1 MIKFNNN
8 IIVNLNHF
16 KMKKAFAIVALIAA
30 MFVAGNV
37 QAQSTIYAGYAPE
50 SFVSGNTSSNYQGF
64 FAGFTKNFGL
74 AKGIG
79 VAAGA
84 EFRMNTKS
92 GDAFFG
98 FGTGKSTQT
107 LIDVPILFNYGIDI
121 TRDITIMPFVGP
133 MVSLALTGNTKTTIG
148 NTSFNNNWYGD
159 NSRIGRFNLY
169 AVFGADL
176 KFSQFNLFGGYRL
189 GLLDLNS
196 SDNVTLKTNGFF
208 VGLGYTL

>member
-1 MIKFNNN
+1 
-8 IIVNLNHF
+8 
-16 KMKKAFAIVALIAA
+16 MKKSFAIMALIAT
-30 MFVAGNV
+30 MFIAGKV
-37 QAQSTIYAGYAPE
+37 QAQSTIYVGYAPE
-50 SFVSGNTSSNYQGF
+50 TFISGNTSSNYQGF

-74 AKGIG
+74 TKGIG
-79 VAAGA
+79 VATGA

-98 FGTGKSTQT
+98 FGTGKSTQA
-107 LIDVPILFNYGIDI
+107 LIDVPILFNYGIGINRDLAI
-121 TRDITIMPFVGP
+121 TPFVGP
-133 MVSLALTGNTKTTIG
+133 MVSLALAGNTKTSIG
-148 NTSFNNNWYGD
+148 NTTTTSNWYSD
-159 NSRIGRFNLY
+159 NSKLNRFNLY
-169 AVFGADL
+169 AVFGADF

>member
-1 MIKFNNN
+1 
-8 IIVNLNHF
+8 
-16 KMKKAFAIVALIAA
+16 MKKAFAIVALIAA

-37 QAQSTIYAGYAPE
+37 QAQTTIYAGYAPE
-50 SFVSGNTSSNYQGF
+50 TFVTGNTSSNYQGF

-84 EFRMNTKS
+84 QFRINSKSVSNTVWNV
-92 GDAFFG
+92 
-98 FGTGKSTQT
+98 TTTTKSTQF
-107 LIDVPILFNYGIDI
+107 LVDVPILFNYGIGI
-121 TRDITIMPFVGP
+121 NRDIKVTPFVGP
-133 MVSLALTGNTKTTIG
+133 MLSLALAGNSKVSVGSNTT
-148 NTSFNNNWYGD
+148 TTNWYGD
-159 NSRIGRFNLY
+159 NSNQNRFNLY

-176 KFSQFNLFGGYRL
+176 KFNQFNVFGGYRL

-196 SDNVTLKTNGFF
+196 SDNIILKTNGLF

>member
-1 MIKFNNN
+1 
-8 IIVNLNHF
+8 
-16 KMKKAFAIVALIAA
+16 MKKALAIVALIAA

-50 SFVSGNTSSNYQGF
+50 NFVYSNSTDNYQGF
-64 FAGFTKNFGL
+64 FAGFTQNFGL

-84 EFRMNTKS
+84 QFRMNTRSYSALGVNAKDS
-92 GDAFFG
+92 QF
-98 FGTGKSTQT
+98 

-121 TRDITIMPFVGP
+121 NRDLKIVPFVGP
-133 MVSLALTGNTKTTIG
+133 MVSLALTGNTHVDTVLGDGDT
-148 NTSFNNNWYGD
+148 NWYGD
-159 NSRIGRFNLY
+159 NSNLSRFNLY
-169 AVFGADL
+169 AVFGADV

-189 GLLDLNS
+189 GLLDLYSN
-196 SDNVTLKTNGFF
+196 NATLKTNGLF

>member
-1 MIKFNNN
+1 
-8 IIVNLNHF
+8 
-16 KMKKAFAIVALIAA
+16 MKKALAIVALIAA
-30 MFVAGNV
+30 MFVAGKV
-37 QAQSTIYAGYAPE
+37 QAQSMIYAGYAPE
-50 SFVSGNTSSNYQGF
+50 SFVSGNNSSNYQGF

-74 AKGIG
+74 SKGIG

-98 FGTGKSTQT
+98 FGTGKSTQA
-107 LIDVPILFNYGIDI
+107 LIDVPILFNYSIGINRDLAI
-121 TRDITIMPFVGP
+121 TPFVGP
-133 MVSLALTGNTKTTIG
+133 MVSLALVGNTKTSIG
-148 NTSFNNNWYGD
+148 NSTTTSNWYGD
-159 NSRIGRFNLY
+159 NSRLNRFNLY
-169 AVFGADL
+169 AVFGVDL

-196 SDNVTLKTNGFF
+196 SDNVTLKANGFF

>member
-1 MIKFNNN
+1 
-8 IIVNLNHF
+8 
-16 KMKKAFAIVALIAA
+16 MKKALAIVALIAA

-37 QAQSTIYAGYAPE
+37 QAQTTIYAGYAPE
-50 SFVSGNTSSNYQGF
+50 TFVTGNTSTNYQGF

-84 EFRMNTKS
+84 QFRINSKSVSNTVWNV
-92 GDAFFG
+92 
-98 FGTGKSTQT
+98 TTTTKSTQF
-107 LIDVPILFNYGIDI
+107 LVDVPILFNYGIGI
-121 TRDITIMPFVGP
+121 NRDIKVTPFVGP
-133 MVSLALTGNTKTTIG
+133 MLSLALAGNSKVSVGSNTT
-148 NTSFNNNWYGD
+148 TTNWYGD
-159 NSRIGRFNLY
+159 NSNQNRFNLY

-176 KFSQFNLFGGYRL
+176 KFNQFNVFGGYRL

-196 SDNVTLKTNGFF
+196 SDNIILKTNGLF